1 MSLLIT
7 FLVDRLGV
15 SRLVGGVIGWAV
27 IALVASGAALGVYE
41 FVKHKGADEVRAKI
55 EKDNQDAIRKGI
67 DASRNF
73 DDCNSAGGLWDF
85 RRERCSSPPGGDR

>member
-1 MSLLIT
+1 MGSIIAIIAS
-7 FLVDRLGV
+7 VLGIN
-15 SRLVGGVIGWAV
+15 RTLADV
-27 IALVASGAALGVYE
+27 IAIAATIAVASGAVWGGYE
-41 FVKHKGADEVRAKI
+41 LIKHWGADEVRAKI

-73 DDCNSAGGLWDF
+73 DNCNSAGGLWDF

>member
-15 SRLVGGVIGWAV
+15 SRLVGGVIGWAA
-27 IALVASGAALGVYE
+27 IALIASGAALGVYE
-41 FVKHKGADEVRAKI
+41 FAKQKGADEVRAKI

-85 RRERCSSPPGGDR
+85 RRERCSSPPGGGR

>member
-1 MSLLIT
+1 MSFLIT
-7 FLVDRLGV
+7 LLVGRLGV
-15 SRLVGGVIGWAV
+15 SRLAGGVIAWAV
-27 IALVASGAALGVYE
+27 IALVASGTVFGGYE
-41 FVKHKGADEVRAKI
+41 LIKHWGADELRAKI

-85 RRERCSSPPGGDR
+85 RRERCSSPPGGHR